1 MSTLADFLA
10 NLTKDETFTS
20 GGNYARSIAG
30 GQNVPNMISTGTSYS
45 SGNPQGFTQQ
55 DITSGRVPNPFEQPD
70 IAKDVN
76 IPPPFQGTYYKD
88 GMETGILVPPS
99 ERSVTIFDDTYGK
112 KKMPPLRDIF
122 GGNPKESTLP
132 IPDFRYN
139 DNIDIDAISKK
150 LLESGINFPN
160 IPGPMQGPVDMPMPP
175 ISEKRNDQIFIDDMT
190 NFIDDDSFIPRKL
203 IQGPV
208 DMNTGVEFI
217 PEIPETFI
225 DMIPSNRQPG
235 LDIANTFTPQETAKF
250 SSQEEL
256 LNLISNKNE
265 LSQMPADDGVRNQYQ
280 VELDEFIN
288 KSPINMDTYKEE
300 LPIGSAINLG
310 IPAFMEAAIPMAV
323 PGLGLAKNISNS
335 FQNDFS
341 PSPSPS
347 ASPAPTS
354 SFNPGIDYSNIYKF
368 GR

>member
-1 MSTLADFLA
+1 
-10 NLTKDETFTS
+10 
-20 GGNYARSIAG
+20 
-30 GQNVPNMISTGTSYS
+30 
-45 SGNPQGFTQQ
+45 
-55 DITSGRVPNPFEQPD
+55 
-70 IAKDVN
+70 
-76 IPPPFQGTYYKD
+76 
-88 GMETGILVPPS
+88 
-99 ERSVTIFDDTYGK
+99 
-112 KKMPPLRDIF
+112 
-122 GGNPKESTLP
+122 
-132 IPDFRYN
+132 
-139 DNIDIDAISKK
+139 
-150 LLESGINFPN
+150 
-160 IPGPMQGPVDMPMPP
+160 MQGPVDMPMPP

-354 SFNPGIDYSNIYKF
+354 SFNPGIDYSNIHKF